1 MLSLS
6 FLGYKKLGN
15 NQCVKDLPQGGVY
28 TSLIHCLFSSKIMSG
43 KNGLSLHDKS
53 GWEFYTPDFDVGV
66 HCYKTPYILG
76 SLFVLP
82 EDNGNLSDKDP
93 HISDFAK
100 TVL

>member
-1 MLSLS
+1 
-6 FLGYKKLGN
+6 
-15 NQCVKDLPQGGVY
+15 
-28 TSLIHCLFSSKIMSG
+28 MSG

-53 GWEFYTPDFDVGV
+53 GWVFYTPDFDVGV

-82 EDNGNLSDKDP
+82 GDNCNLLDKYP

-100 TVL
+100 IVL